1 MGSTSGA
8 HSTSSAAGAGAGSPA
23 AAQFTCFTS
32 TKVQILTPALLRQHI
47 WSPLH
52 QQRLRHKS
60 HKPSAEGGANER
72 EASSWREAKS
82 ASGRRRVV
90 VMIDPLAHHSAL
102 LPFRELARQFPIK
115 KGGHAVFPARRC
127 TQFTCFSG
135 TKVQILTP
143 AGGLPVSTESFQT
156 PPR

>member
-1 MGSTSGA
+1 MCYGSTSGA
-8 HSTSSAAGAGAGSPA
+8 HSTSSAGAGSPA

-60 HKPSAEGGANER
+60 HKPAAEGGANT
-72 EASSWREAKS
+72 REAKS

-115 KGGHAVFPARRC
+115 KGGRAVFPARRC
-127 TQFTCFSG
+127 THFTCFTG

-143 AGGLPVSTESFQT
+143 AGGLPVSTGQEGQSVT
-156 PPR
+156 VCGT